1 MSSVPP
7 QPIDPDATMMVPTPG
22 RRRAAGFAASSAAG
36 AGFAAPA
43 AGGDLGKRPE
53 AAVSADLSAL
63 PGLNPL
69 VALAN
74 GLLAL
79 VPQIRGSLAH
89 SDPAGFR
96 ETLVQQL
103 FAFEEA
109 AAKRGIKPETVTV
122 ARYAL
127 CTLLDEA
134 VSSTPWGG
142 TAQWMRDSLL
152 VTFYRETGGGEKFF
166 LLLNKMAEQP
176 GANIDLLEFF
186 YACLAL
192 GFEGRFRVIE
202 GGKAQLEQIR
212 ERLFEL
218 IRRQRQNEDTD
229 LSVRWKGIETKL
241 RRVSGGL
248 ALWLAASACAL
259 VLAAVYLTY
268 LVSLANKSSPLK
280 SELAQMKVKVAL
292 ERVAPAKAVAPRL
305 SRHLAEEIDKGL
317 VAVYEDEQ
325 VSVVTIAGDGLFAS
339 GSAAV
344 DRRFEPTFARVAQ
357 ALDSV
362 PGPVVITGHTDNKP
376 IRTARFPSN
385 WELSTERAKSV
396 MKVMAG
402 SIGQPARLRAEGMAD
417 SDPVAANDT
426 EDNRR
431 KNRRVMVILKVAG

>member
-7 QPIDPDATMMVPTPG
+7 QPLDPDATVMVPTPG
-22 RRRAAGFAASSAAG
+22 RRRSAAPST
-36 AGFAAPA
+36 AAVVRPP
-43 AGGDLGKRPE
+43 LGEPFRRPE
-53 AAVSADLSAL
+53 EAASADLGAL
-63 PGLNPL
+63 SGLNPL

-79 VPQIRGSLAH
+79 VPQIRSSVSH
-89 SDPAGFR
+89 PDPAGFR
-96 ETLVQQL
+96 ETLINQL
-103 FAFEEA
+103 AAFEQA
-109 AAKRGIKPETVTV
+109 AAQRGIKSETVVV

-192 GFEGRFRVIE
+192 GFEGRFRVID
-202 GGKAQLEQIR
+202 GGKAQLEQTR
-212 ERLFEL
+212 ERLYEL
-218 IRRQRQNEDTD
+218 IRRQRQHEDSD

-248 ALWLAASACAL
+248 ALWLTVSACGL
-259 VLAAVYLTY
+259 LLAGVYLAY
-268 LVSLANKSSPLK
+268 LFSLANQSSPLK
-280 SELAQMKVKVAL
+280 SELAQLKV
-292 ERVAPAKAVAPRL
+292 RVAMERSAPPKAVAPRL
-305 SRHLAEEIDKGL
+305 SRYLAEEIDKGL

-325 VSVVTIAGDGLFAS
+325 VSVVTLAGDGLFAS

-344 DRRFEPTFARVAQ
+344 DRRFVPTFARIAQ
-357 ALDSV
+357 ALNSV

-385 WELSTERAKSV
+385 WELSTERAKAV
-396 MKVMAG
+396 MKLMSG
-402 SIGQPARLRAEGMAD
+402 TIGDPGRLRAEGMAD
-417 SDPVAANDT
+417 SDPVAPNDT

>member
-7 QPIDPDATMMVPTPG
+7 QPLDPDATVMVPTPG
-22 RRRAAGFAASSAAG
+22 RRRAAPATAAAAVRP
-36 AGFAAPA
+36 APGEA
-43 AGGDLGKRPE
+43 PRRSDEPVTADLG
-53 AAVSADLSAL
+53 ALS
-63 PGLNPL
+63 GVNPL

-79 VPQIRGSLAH
+79 VPQIRSSLTH
-89 SDPAGFR
+89 PDPAGFR
-96 ETLVQQL
+96 ETLIQQL
-103 FAFEEA
+103 SAFEQA
-109 AAKRGIKPETVTV
+109 AAQRGIKPETVVV

-127 CTLLDEA
+127 CTLIDEA

-142 TAQWMRDSLL
+142 SAQWMRDSLL

-176 GANIDLLEFF
+176 GANLDLLEFF

-202 GGKAQLEQIR
+202 GGRAQLEQTR
-212 ERLFEL
+212 ERLYEL
-218 IRRQRQNEDTD
+218 IRRQRQNEESE

-248 ALWLAASACAL
+248 VLWLTVSACAL
-259 VLAAVYLTY
+259 LLAAVYLAY
-268 LVSLANKSSPLK
+268 LFSLANQSAPLK
-280 SELAQMKVKVAL
+280 SELAQLKVKVAL
-292 ERVAPAKAVAPRL
+292 ERSAPPKAVPPRL
-305 SRHLAEEIDKGL
+305 SRYLVEEIDKGL

-325 VSVVTIAGDGLFAS
+325 VSVVTLAGDGLFAS

-344 DRRFEPTFARVAQ
+344 DRRYATTFARIAQ
-357 ALDSV
+357 ALNSV

-396 MKVMAG
+396 MKLMAG
-402 SIGQPARLRAEGMAD
+402 SIGEPGRLRAEGMAD
-417 SDPVAANDT
+417 SDPVAPNDT
-426 EDNRR
+426 EENRR

>member
-1 MSSVPP
+1 MSSLPP
-7 QPIDPDATMMVPTPG
+7 QPIDPDATVMVPTPG
-22 RRRAAGFAASSAAG
+22 RRRPTVAEGPSTASPVRQSVTPGRSEAAM
-36 AGFAAPA
+36 
-43 AGGDLGKRPE
+43 DLG
-53 AAVSADLSAL
+53 SLS
-63 PGLNPL
+63 GLNPL

-79 VPQIRGSLAH
+79 VPQIRGSVSH
-89 SDPAGFR
+89 PDPAGFR

-103 FAFEEA
+103 AAFEQA
-109 AAKRGIKPETVTV
+109 ATKRGIKPETILV

-142 TAQWMRDSLL
+142 TAQWMKESLL

-166 LLLNKMAEQP
+166 LLLNKMGENPA
-176 GANIDLLEFF
+176 ANIDLLEFF

-192 GFEGRFRVIE
+192 GFEGRFRVID
-202 GGKAQLEQIR
+202 GGKQQLEQTR

-218 IRRQRQNEDTD
+218 IRRQREQEDTD
-229 LSVRWKGIETKL
+229 LSVRWKGIETKP
-241 RRVSGGL
+241 RRISSGL
-248 ALWLAASACAL
+248 VLWLTLSGCAL
-259 VLAAVYLTY
+259 LLVAVYLSY
-268 LVSLANKSSPLK
+268 LFSLAGKSSPLK
-280 SELAQMKVKVAL
+280 TELAQLKVKVAMD
-292 ERVAPAKAVAPRL
+292 RTVPAKAVAPRL
-305 SRHLAEEIDKGL
+305 SRFLADEIAKGA
-317 VAVYEDEQ
+317 VAVYEDEH
-325 VSVVTIAGDGLFAS
+325 VSVVTVPGDGLFAS
-339 GSAAV
+339 GSAAI
-344 DRRFEPTFARVAQ
+344 DRRYEPTFARIAQ
-357 ALDSV
+357 ALNSV

-396 MKVMAG
+396 MKLMSG
-402 SIGQPARLRAEGMAD
+402 SLAQPARLSAEGMAD

>member
-7 QPIDPDATMMVPTPG
+7 QPIDPDATIMVPTPG
-22 RRRAAGFAASSAAG
+22 RRRTAATGTA
-36 AGFAAPA
+36 AAPA
-43 AGGDLGKRPE
+43 AADPGRRSDAALTADLG
-53 AAVSADLSAL
+53 ALS
-63 PGLNPL
+63 GLNPL

-79 VPQIRGSLAH
+79 VPQIRSSVSH
-89 SDPAGFR
+89 PDPAGFR
-96 ETLVQQL
+96 QTLLEQL
-103 FAFEEA
+103 AAFEQA
-109 AAKRGIKPETVTV
+109 AAKRGIKPETVLV

-127 CTLLDEA
+127 CTLIDEA

-142 TAQWMRDSLL
+142 TAQWMKQSLL

-166 LLLNKMAEQP
+166 LLLNKMGEQP
-176 GANIDLLEFF
+176 GANIELLEFF

-202 GGKAQLEQIR
+202 GGKAQLEQTR
-212 ERLFEL
+212 ERLYEL
-218 IRRQRQNEDTD
+218 IRRQRQNEEAD
-229 LSVRWKGIETKL
+229 LSVRWKGIETKP
-241 RRVSGGL
+241 RRMSGAFMVWLAVSGCAVL
-248 ALWLAASACAL
+248 LAAA
-259 VLAAVYLTY
+259 YLGY
-268 LVSLANKSSPLK
+268 LFSLAGQSSAVK

-292 ERVAPAKAVAPRL
+292 ERKAPAKAVAPRL
-305 SRHLAEEIDKGL
+305 SRFLADEIARGV
-317 VAVYEDEQ
+317 VAVYEDEL
-325 VSVVTIAGDGLFAS
+325 VSVVTIPGDGLFAS
-339 GSAAV
+339 GSAAA

-357 ALDSV
+357 ALNSV
-362 PGPVVITGHTDNKP
+362 PGPVVVTGHTDNKP

-402 SIGQPARLRAEGMAD
+402 SMADPSRLRAEGLAD
-417 SDPVAANDT
+417 SDPVAPNDT

>member
-7 QPIDPDATMMVPTPG
+7 QPIDPDATVMVPTPG
-22 RRRAAGFAASSAAG
+22 RRRAAAAAAAAFPSSAPEGDRAKRSD
-36 AGFAAPA
+36 AAVT
-43 AGGDLGKRPE
+43 DLG
-53 AAVSADLSAL
+53 VLS
-63 PGLNPL
+63 GLNPL

-74 GLLAL
+74 ALLAL
-79 VPQIRGSLAH
+79 VPQIRGSVSH
-89 SDPAGFR
+89 PDPAGLR

-103 FAFEEA
+103 SAFEEA

-127 CTLLDEA
+127 CTLIDEA

-192 GFEGRFRVIE
+192 GFEGRFRVID
-202 GGKAQLEQIR
+202 GGKAQLEQTR

-218 IRRQRQNEDTD
+218 IRRQRQHEDTD

-248 ALWLAASACAL
+248 VLWLTISACGL
-259 VLAAVYLTY
+259 LLAAVYLTY
-268 LVSLANKSSPLK
+268 LFSLANKSSPVK

-292 ERVAPAKAVAPRL
+292 ERTAPAKAVPPRL
-305 SRHLAEEIDKGL
+305 SKYLAEEIGKGV
-317 VAVYEDEQ
+317 VAVYEDEH
-325 VSVVTIAGDGLFAS
+325 VSVVTIPGDGLFAS

-357 ALDSV
+357 ALNSV

-396 MKVMAG
+396 MKVMSG
-402 SIGQPARLRAEGMAD
+402 SIGEPGRLRAEGMAD
-417 SDPVAANDT
+417 SDPVAANDI
-426 EDNRR
+426 EENRR
-431 KNRRVMVILKVAG
+431 MNRRVMVILKVAD

>member
-22 RRRAAGFAASSAAG
+22 RRRVAGAAAISAAAGFAL
-36 AGFAAPA
+36 P
-43 AGGDLGKRPE
+43 GGELGDRSQ
-53 AAVSADLSAL
+53 AAVTADLDAL
-63 PGLNPL
+63 SGLNPL
-69 VALAN
+69 MAMAN

-79 VPQIRGSLAH
+79 VPQIRGSIAH
-89 SDPAGFR
+89 PDPAAFR
-96 ETLVQQL
+96 ERLVHQL
-103 FAFEEA
+103 SAFEQN
-109 AAKRGIKPETVTV
+109 AAKRGIKPETVVV

-127 CTLLDEA
+127 CTLIDEA

-142 TAQWMRDSLL
+142 TAQWMKDSLL

-166 LLLNKMAEQP
+166 LLLNKMAEEP
-176 GANIDLLEFF
+176 AANIDLLEFF

-229 LSVRWKGIETKL
+229 LSLRWKGIETKL

-248 ALWLAASACAL
+248 VLWLTISACAL
-259 VLAAVYLTY
+259 LLAAVYVAY
-268 LVSLANKSSPLK
+268 LLSLANQSSPLK
-280 SELAQMKVKVAL
+280 SELAQMKVKVAM
-292 ERVAPAKAVAPRL
+292 ERTAPAKAVPPRL
-305 SRHLAEEIDKGL
+305 SRHLAEEIDQGL
-317 VAVYEDEQ
+317 VAVYEDEH
-325 VSVVTIAGDGLFAS
+325 VSVVTIAGDGLFPS
-339 GSAAV
+339 GSSAV
-344 DRRFEPTFARVAQ
+344 ERRFEPTFARVAQ
-357 ALDSV
+357 ALNSV

-402 SIGQPARLRAEGMAD
+402 SIGEPARLRAEGMAD

>member
-1 MSSVPP
+1 MSSIPP
-7 QPIDPDATMMVPTPG
+7 QPIDPDATVMVPTPG
-22 RRRAAGFAASSAAG
+22 RRRAAGLAASTVAGPVPATDSARRSE
-36 AGFAAPA
+36 AAITA
-43 AGGDLGKRPE
+43 DLG
-53 AAVSADLSAL
+53 ALS
-63 PGLNPL
+63 GLNPL

-74 GLLAL
+74 PLLAL
-79 VPQIRGSLAH
+79 VPQIRSSVSH
-89 SDPAGFR
+89 PDPAGLR

-103 FAFEEA
+103 SAFEEA
-109 AAKRGIKPETVTV
+109 AAKRGIKPETVLV

-127 CTLLDEA
+127 CTLIDEA

-176 GANIDLLEFF
+176 GANIELLEFF

-192 GFEGRFRVIE
+192 GFEGRFRVID
-202 GGKAQLEQIR
+202 GGKAQLEQTR

-218 IRRQRQNEDTD
+218 IRRQRQHDDTD

-248 ALWLAASACAL
+248 ILWLTVSACGL
-259 VLAAVYLTY
+259 LLAAVYLGY
-268 LVSLANKSSPLK
+268 IFSLAGKSSPVK

-292 ERVAPAKAVAPRL
+292 ERTAPPKAVPPRL
-305 SRHLAEEIDKGL
+305 SRFLSDEIAKGI
-317 VAVYEDEQ
+317 VAVYEDEH
-325 VSVVTIAGDGLFAS
+325 VSVVTIPGDGLFAS
-339 GSAAV
+339 GAAAV
-344 DRRFEPTFARVAQ
+344 DRRLEPTFARVAQ
-357 ALDSV
+357 ALNSV

-396 MKVMAG
+396 LKVMAG
-402 SIGQPARLRAEGMAD
+402 SLAEPARLRAEGMAD
-417 SDPVAANDT
+417 SDPVAPNDT
-426 EDNRR
+426 EENRR
-431 KNRRVMVILKVAG
+431 NNRRVMVILKVAG